1 MLSFPHDHFGLR
13 FKLMIAAAVILL
25 ASLTLAA
32 IHDTSPPGT
41 TQDFLSDIPITV
53 SGGSVD
59 LLVVRKHCPGGGG
72 KHRCDKA
79 RFDGLQVVSG
89 GDVYYGLMPASS
101 GIKLTI
107 TCQPVKR
114 GAPFDIII
122 DSTKG
127 DGVDISFDEGKMP
140 LKKGHSDRNYT
151 ADYTIKSVTYT
162 DVSGA
167 NLRCYRAGDTSKT
180 PVPWAQMGNPATST
194 ITSNWKPSQ

>member
-32 IHDTSPPGT
+32 IHDSSPGT
-41 TQDFLSDIPITV
+41 AQDFLSDIPITV

-114 GAPFDIII
+114 
-122 DSTKG
+122 
-127 DGVDISFDEGKMP
+127 
-140 LKKGHSDRNYT
+140 
-151 ADYTIKSVTYT
+151 
-162 DVSGA
+162 
-167 NLRCYRAGDTSKT
+167 
-180 PVPWAQMGNPATST
+180 
-194 ITSNWKPSQ
+194 